1 MALSSFFELG
11 IGTSGLLASQR
22 ALVTTGNNV
31 TNANTEGYSRQVVT
45 QKASKALSAQGAGMI
60 GSGTEVIAINRVRDS
75 YLDSKYRLQNNKL
88 AEYTVK
94 AEKMKEISLEFNEPS
109 ETGINS
115 VINEVFTSLQNLSTN
130 TSNSSY
136 FEYVSNSLESLLETV
151 NNIGQSLAQEQSL
164 VNDEV
169 SYAIDEINAIASQI
183 QALNIQI
190 LTYEINGD
198 EASSLRDERDLLV
211 NNLSEYV
218 NVTTE
223 EMLVEGTDDVKKF
236 TVKIN
241 GQELVSH
248 DRVNMLKVEK
258 MESFLNPEDGDFLYN
273 VKWENG
279 FEFDEYSSTLSG
291 KLKALIEVRDGN
303 CNNQMTGSVLKIEDN
318 TTTGE
323 KYVTIENVSRA
334 DIGENGMINIYGKNY
349 IYTDS
354 VYDKDEKTLKVTL
367 AETNEFRD
375 DFNTNAIHA
384 LARVGTDVDYRGIP
398 YYVNKLNEF
407 VRTVAGAINDG
418 IYRNGN
424 QIDGLSGSV
433 NGYNQDGES
442 GIYLITYKD
451 SQNNPLG
458 KGDYVDYEKMNI
470 YNMSLSRELQEDSRN
485 IPISSVQNP
494 AESQADLVNE
504 LASLS
509 HIDVFNE
516 GEIADYMTSIISEVA
531 MDVNQAERYQ
541 GIQANL
547 VQYTDNR
554 IQEVSGV
561 DNNEEMTNLVK
572 YQSAYK
578 ASARIITVMNSV
590 YDTLINGIWN

>member
-211 NNLSEYV
+211 NKLSEYV